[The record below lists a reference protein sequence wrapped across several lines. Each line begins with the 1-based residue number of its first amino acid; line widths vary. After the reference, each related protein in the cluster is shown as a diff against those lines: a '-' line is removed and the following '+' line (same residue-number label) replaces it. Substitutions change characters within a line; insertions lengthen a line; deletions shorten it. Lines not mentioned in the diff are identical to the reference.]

1 MTRLVVIG
9 GSDAGI
15 SAGLRARELDP
26 SAEVTVVVADAY
38 PNFSICGIPYHV
50 SGEVVSWQ
58 SLAHRTRADLEAAG
72 LTLRVDTRATAIDV
86 AGQRVTV
93 TGPDGATE
101 LLAYDELVVGTG
113 ARPALPAIAGV
124 GGEGG
129 LGPAEGVHLL
139 HTIGDTHALMAGLTD
154 RPVRSALIV
163 GAGYIG
169 VEMSEALVA
178 RGIATTIAQRPPEV
192 LATVDAELGALVR
205 AEMEAH
211 GVEVLTG
218 TSVTALARTGD
229 GQVAVTA
236 TGGRLERAFDV
247 VVIVAGVRPDAALL
261 VEAGATTG
269 AGGAVVVDETMATG
283 LPHVWAAGDCVVTH
297 HRLMGVTYL
306 PLGTTAHKQGRVAG
320 ANAVGGH
327 ARFAGSVGT
336 QVVKVFDLVAARTG
350 LLEHEARAAGFR
362 PVTTQ
367 STPDDHKAYYPGA
380 QPITIRVTADADTSR
395 LLGAQLVGRLGSEVA
410 KRADVYAT
418 ALFHAMTVEGMAD
431 LDLTYTPPLGSPWDA
446 VQMAAQTWSREHRP
460 TSTEPLPSA
469 PGPTDTGRTDP
480 KIEEK
485 TP

>member
-1 MTRLVVIG
+1 MSRRLVIIG

-15 SAGLRARELDP
+15 SAGLRAREIDP
-26 SAEVTVVVADAY
+26 AADVTIVVADAY

-50 SGEVVSWQ
+50 SGAVSPWQ
-58 SLAHRTRADLEAAG
+58 SLAHRTYADLEAAG
-72 LTLRVDTRATAIDV
+72 LTLRVDTRATGIDV
-86 AGQRVTV
+86 AGQRVAV
-93 TGPDGATE
+93 TNPDGSTE

-113 ARPALPAIAGV
+113 ARPAAPAIAGV
-124 GGEGG
+124 GPGG
-129 LGPAEGVHLL
+129 LGAADGVHLL
-139 HTIGDTHALMAGLTD
+139 HTIDDTHALMATLTD

-178 RGIATTIAQRPPEV
+178 RGITTTVAQRPTEV
-192 LATVDAELGALVR
+192 LATVDAELGSLVR
-205 AEMEAH
+205 AEMEGH

-218 TSVTALARTGD
+218 TGVTALARTAD
-229 GQVAVTA
+229 ARIAATAV
-236 TGGRLERAFDV
+236 GRRLDRAFDL
-247 VVIVAGVRPDAALL
+247 VVIVTGVRPDVQLL
-261 VEAGATTG
+261 VDAGATTG
-269 AGGAVVVDETMATG
+269 AAGAVVVDETMATG
-283 LPHVWAAGDCVVTH
+283 LPHVWAAGDCVITH

-320 ANAVGGH
+320 ANAIGGH

-350 LLEHEARAAGFR
+350 LLEHEALAAGFR

-367 STPDDHKAYYPGA
+367 TSPDDHKAYYPGA
-380 QPITIRVTADADTSR
+380 RPITIRVTADADTGR

-431 LDLTYTPPLGSPWDA
+431 LDLAYTPPLGSPWDA
-446 VQMAAQTWSREHRP
+446 VQMAAQAWSREHRP
-460 TSTEPLPSA
+460 AHIDALPAALAECA
-469 PGPTDTGRTDP
+469 PPTRRTP
-480 KIEEK
+480 
-485 TP
+485 

>member
-1 MTRLVVIG
+1 MSRRLVVVG

-26 SAEVTVVVADAY
+26 GAEVTVVVADAY

-50 SGEVVSWQ
+50 SGEVPDWR
-58 SLAHRTRADLEAAG
+58 SLAHRTSADLEAAG
-72 LTLRVDTRATAIDV
+72 LALRVGTRATGIDV
-86 AGQRVTV
+86 AGRRVSV
-93 TGPDGATE
+93 TDASGATE

-113 ARPALPAIAGV
+113 ARPALPAISGL
-124 GGEGG
+124 GGTDG
-129 LGPAEGVHLL
+129 LGPADGVHVV
-139 HTIGDTHALMAGLTD
+139 HTMDDTHGLMATLTG
-154 RPVRSALIV
+154 RPVRSALVV

-178 RGIATTIAQRPPEV
+178 RGIATTVVQRSAEV
-192 LATVDAELGALVR
+192 LPTVDAELGALVR
-205 AEMEAH
+205 AEMTRR
-211 GVEVLTG
+211 GVQVLTG
-218 TSVTALARTGD
+218 TTVTGLARAD
-229 GQVAVTA
+229 GSRVSALTSR
-236 TGGRLERAFDV
+236 GPLERLFDLV
-247 VVIVAGVRPDAALL
+247 VVVAGVRPSVDLL
-261 VEAGATTG
+261 VGAGATTG

-297 HRLMGVTYL
+297 HRLLGVTYL

-350 LLEHEARAAGFR
+350 LLEHEAAAAGFR
-362 PVTTQ
+362 PVTTAT
-367 STPDDHKAYYPGA
+367 SPDDHKAYYPGA
-380 QPITIRVTADADTSR
+380 RPITIRVTGDADTGR

-418 ALFHAMTVEGMAD
+418 ALFHAMTVDGLAD

-446 VQMAAQTWSREHRP
+446 VQMAAQAWSREHRP
-460 TSTEPLPSA
+460 PTVTALPA
-469 PGPTDTGRTDP
+469 AMA
-480 KIEEK
+480 E
-485 TP
+485 